1 MKTNKTN
8 SAKSAKETAKRAN
21 NRRAAAAAKTAES
34 KPEVE
39 AVEVEAVEV
48 EAVEVESIPA
58 ASALPVAANTDN
70 GKVSS
75 KDVLKAAGSLRAA
88 VKEERRG
95 ANCTIRLI
103 AERAAS
109 GDAAAVDVLCA
120 LCDVP
125 RNMLY
130 SLNIDKVRA
139 AVNDWYPYF
148 TIIDEGGQYNCKV
161 IKQRRVSVKP
171 AGVWYSTNNG
181 DETQEA
187 AAKRVQRGYRAT
199 AVVDYLDQ
207 LIKAAKSRAKG
218 VTPRRVDA
226 DAIYSNIELSEVA
239 VGITATEVDEAKAR
253 RAYSSNAVNVWK
265 KDRNG
270 FYI

>member
-8 SAKSAKETAKRAN
+8 RAN
-21 NRRAAAAAKTAES
+21 RAKANEAKQVKTIETQAEATAEVI
-34 KPEVE
+34 EDV
-39 AVEVEAVEV
+39 AVETIEMQAE
-48 EAVEVESIPA
+48 PA
-58 ASALPVAANTDN
+58 AVALPVAANTDN

-75 KDVLKAAGSLRAA
+75 KDVLKAAGNLRAA

-130 SLNIDKVRA
+130 SLNIDIVRA
-139 AVNDWYPYF
+139 AVKSYYPYYIE
-148 TIIDEGGQYNCKV
+148 TDGRK
-161 IKQRRVSVKP
+161 VSVKP
-171 AGVWYSTNNG
+171 VGVWYSTAAS
-181 DETQEA
+181 DEAIED

-239 VGITATEVDEAKAR
+239 VGITATEIDEAKQR
-253 RAYSSNAVNVWK
+253 RAYSSNAANVWK